1 MNSPTIITI
10 DGYASSGKSTLA
22 KMLSKH
28 YQIPFIDSGSLYR
41 SITLYAIENQFL
53 KEDVLDQSALKK
65 ELDGVMIR
73 FDHQTGK
80 LYLNGENI
88 SKKIRL
94 PDVSDNVSTI
104 AALSFVRNF
113 VLLKLRKMAI
123 NKGLVVDGRD
133 VGTVV
138 FPHADYKF
146 FFNARPEIRAQR
158 RFEELK
164 AKGHN
169 ITLNEVFKNLIQR
182 DALDSE
188 RDIAPLRKAKDA
200 IEIDTSKLTTD
211 EVFAFLIKKIDSK

>member
-1 MNSPTIITI
+1 MDSPTIITI

-28 YQIPFIDSGSLYR
+28 YQIPFIDSGSIYR
-41 SITLYAIENQFL
+41 SITLYAIENQFI

-104 AALSFVRNF
+104 AAC
-113 VLLKLRKMAI
+113 LLYTSPSP
-123 NKGLVVDGRD
+123 RD
-133 VGTVV
+133 
-138 FPHADYKF
+138 
-146 FFNARPEIRAQR
+146 
-158 RFEELK
+158 
-164 AKGHN
+164 
-169 ITLNEVFKNLIQR
+169 
-182 DALDSE
+182 S
-188 RDIAPLRKAKDA
+188 
-200 IEIDTSKLTTD
+200 
-211 EVFAFLIKKIDSK
+211 

>member
-1 MNSPTIITI
+1 LDSPTIITI
-10 DGYASSGKSTLA
+10 DGYASSGKSTQA

-41 SITLYAIENQFL
+41 SITLYALENQFL

-94 PDVSDNVSTI
+94 TDVSDNVSTI

-164 AKGHN
+164 AKGQN
-169 ITLNEVFKNLIQR
+169 ITLNEVFENLIQR

>member
-1 MNSPTIITI
+1 MDFPTIITI

-113 VLLKLRKMAI
+113 VLLKLRKMAS
-123 NKGLVVDGRD
+123 NSGLVIDGRD

-211 EVFAFLIKKIDSK
+211 EVFTHLIKKIDSK

>member
-1 MNSPTIITI
+1 MDSSIIIAI
-10 DGYASSGKSTLA
+10 DGYASTGKSTLA
-22 KMLSKH
+22 KMLSK
-28 YQIPFIDSGSLYR
+28 YFQIPFIDSGSLYR

-113 VLLKLRKMAI
+113 ALLKLRKMAS
-123 NKGLVVDGRD
+123 NSGLVIDGRD

-146 FFNARPEIRAQR
+146 FFNARW
-158 RFEELK
+158 
-164 AKGHN
+164 GN
-169 ITLNEVFKNLIQR
+169 
-182 DALDSE
+182 
-188 RDIAPLRKAKDA
+188 
-200 IEIDTSKLTTD
+200 
-211 EVFAFLIKKIDSK
+211 